1 MEKKAKLNLNLDFLE
16 KDASPAKPEKDELK
30 KKDEPKKS
38 EPATSFDDEPTS
50 SNTKW
55 IAGAVFVG
63 AIIIIGAWIGTSGN
77 SNSSDGLIG
86 DTTTAI
92 EAPTAIADTTEAPAE
107 LPKPSV
113 ADPEP
118 ELEPV
123 YTVPEPDTKSNYEIC
138 QERHGSFA
146 TYDSTD
152 NSCGCMSGYYT
163 SDTTNQCV
171 SMIEARNDSCSAE
184 WPNSSFLRYDEEGTS
199 ICDCKAGY
207 SWNNDRTA
215 CYSQASFNQSCQA
228 SFGSGSYSTTENG
241 KRVCDCKYGYDF
253 NISRN
258 ACVTTAS
265 INQTCERDVGRNSR
279 YAGYVEDGA
288 YICTAPY

>member
-1 MEKKAKLNLNLDFLE
+1 MEKKDKLNLDLDFLE
-16 KDASPAKPEKDELK
+16 KDAPAASPEKAAAK
-30 KKDEPKKS
+30 KKDEPS
-38 EPATSFDDEPTS
+38 TSFDDEPMS
-50 SNTKW
+50 DNAKW

-77 SNSSDGLIG
+77 NSGSDALTGA
-86 DTTTAI
+86 TPAI
-92 EAPTAIADTTEAPAE
+92 EAPTAVADTTEAPAE

-118 ELEPV
+118 EPEPV
-123 YTVPEPDTKSNYEIC
+123 YTAPEPTTKSNYEIC
-138 QERHGSFA
+138 QERHGSYA

-171 SMIEARNDSCSAE
+171 SLLEARNDSCSAE
-184 WPNSSFLRYDEEGTS
+184 WANSSFLRYDEEGTS

-215 CYSQASFNQSCQA
+215 CYSQTSYNQSCQA

-241 KRVCDCKYGYDF
+241 KRVCDCSYGYDF
-253 NISRN
+253 NIARN

>member
-1 MEKKAKLNLNLDFLE
+1 MEKKDKLNLDLDFLE
-16 KDASPAKPEKDELK
+16 KDAPAASPEKAATK

-38 EPATSFDDEPTS
+38 EPSTSFDDEPMS
-50 SNTKW
+50 DNTKW

-63 AIIIIGAWIGTSGN
+63 LIIIAGAWIGTGGN
-77 SNSSDGLIG
+77 DTGSDALVG
-86 DTTTAI
+86 DTPTLP
-92 EAPTAIADTTEAPAE
+92 APTAIADSTETPAE

-118 ELEPV
+118 EPDPV
-123 YTVPEPDTKSNYEIC
+123 YTPPAPTTKSNYEIC

-152 NSCGCMSGYYT
+152 NSCGCMSGYYV
-163 SDTTNQCV
+163 SETTNQCV
-171 SMIEARNDSCSAE
+171 GLVEARNDSCSAE

-215 CYSQASFNQSCQA
+215 CYSQTSFNQSCQA
-228 SFGSGSYSTTENG
+228 SFGPGSYSTTENG
-241 KRVCDCKYGYDF
+241 KRVCDCNYGYDF
-253 NISRN
+253 NIERN
-258 ACVTTAS
+258 YCVTTAS

-279 YAGYVEDGA
+279 YAGYVEDGK

>member
-1 MEKKAKLNLNLDFLE
+1 MEKKDKLNLDLDFLD
-16 KDASPAKPEKDELK
+16 KDAQKASPGKTAVK

-38 EPATSFDDEPTS
+38 EPSITSDDEPVS
-50 SNTKW
+50 DNAKW

-77 SNSSDGLIG
+77 DSGSDALIG
-86 DTTTAI
+86 DTPTI
-92 EAPTAIADTTEAPAE
+92 EAPTAEADTSETPTE
-107 LPKPSV
+107 LLKPSV

-118 ELEPV
+118 EPEPV
-123 YTVPEPDTKSNYEIC
+123 YTPPAPTTKSNYEIC

-171 SMIEARNDSCSAE
+171 SLLEARNDSCSAE
-184 WPNSSFLRYDEEGTS
+184 WANSSFLRYDEEGTS

-215 CYSQASFNQSCQA
+215 CYSQTSYNQSCQT
-228 SFGSGSYSTTENG
+228 SFGPESYSTTENG
-241 KRVCDCKYGYDF
+241 KRVCDCSYGYDF
-253 NISRN
+253 NIERN
-258 ACVTTAS
+258 YCVTTAS
-265 INQTCERDVGRNSR
+265 INLTCERDVGRNSR
-279 YAGYVEDGA
+279 YAGYVEDEK